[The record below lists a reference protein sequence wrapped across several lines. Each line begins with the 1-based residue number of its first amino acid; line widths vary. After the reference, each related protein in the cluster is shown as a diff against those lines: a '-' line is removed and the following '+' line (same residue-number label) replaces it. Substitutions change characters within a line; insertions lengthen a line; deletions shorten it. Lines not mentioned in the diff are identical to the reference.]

1 MKINQLLGATA
12 LVGVLAAFPSAA
24 IAQAAAATTDQEQA
38 TPSAGAVAGSTTQ
51 TAEAES
57 GQEII
62 VTGSR
67 ISRPN
72 LESTVPITSITG
84 AQLEQ
89 TGRVAIGDVLN
100 DLPQLGNTYSQQN
113 STRFLGTAGLNLL
126 DLYSLGT
133 SRTLVLVNGRRH
145 VGADIL
151 NNAVSPDINTFPT
164 DLIDRVDVVT
174 GGNSAVYGSDAIAG
188 VVNFVLKDHYE
199 GLAVHAQGGISEKG
213 DAGSYYGSVL
223 AGKNFA
229 DGRGNI
235 AINLEYARQNQFV
248 ASQRKD
254 YARTDGFVVVDTDPA
269 GLTNGSDGNPDRVF
283 FRDIRSATISLGGNV
298 LVPYG
303 TTAGPCGKDVNGSSF
318 SCGYVFQPD
327 GTLIPQTG
335 QRVGLAPNGNFIGGN
350 GTTNREG
357 DLVQLLP
364 QLDRYSANLIGHF
377 EVSPAFVPF
386 IEAKY
391 VRTNSF
397 GSGGSGPAFFQGSTL
412 DANLERPRLDNP
424 FLSDQ
429 ARTLL
434 QTQLGALTV
443 NAISGAAFTD
453 TVDEN
458 GVVTRTAAQKLAAQQ
473 AAIAAGTF
481 RFALRENLLSLGAR
495 SEAARRETYR
505 IVGGVRGTFNGD
517 WKYEVSANYGEFRE
531 QTKVQGNLN
540 VQRFLLSLD
549 STRNAAGQIVCRSQ
563 VTPSAGDAANL
574 NGDPNNLLA
583 GDIAACQPFNPFGYN
598 NESQAAK
605 NYVLQDTV
613 SRGKI
618 TQLDISGFVSGDL
631 SQLFS
636 LPGGPI
642 GFSIGGEYRRETN
655 QFRADPLVSAG
666 YTFYNAIADFNPTS
680 FEVKEAFGEL
690 RVPLLKDFFLAKELT
705 LSGAAR
711 VSDYKGGAGTTY
723 AYNGGGDYYPIEGV
737 HFRGNYSRSV
747 RAPNLTELYS
757 PQSQNFAPNFSDPC
771 AARQIGQGSAFR
783 AANCAAAGIPTSYD
797 YIYQQS
803 LQIVSGGNPDLAA
816 EKSDSFTYGVV
827 LQPTATPGLSLSV
840 DYYNI
845 KVKNVITSV
854 DAQTIVNQCYD
865 SPSLSNP
872 FCGSFT
878 RVGAGGT
885 GPGGEEAF
893 RIVEGSLLASPLNYA
908 SLKTRGLN
916 TELAYSHRVGEN
928 VSLSGKVNWN
938 HQFENTAFTDPTDPS
953 FGDTIVGEVG
963 SPKDQFNVNLDG
975 KFGDFFVNYQVR
987 YLSKQLITTTTSG
1000 FYEDVNSFQGRP
1012 PQNADFQDIQYYP
1025 DVMYNDIRFGV
1036 EFGPSSTFYLG
1047 VDNLTN
1053 RLPPLGSTGIGGGTG
1068 IFENVGRRFYAGI
1081 NAKF

>member
-1 MKINQLLGATA
+1 MKMNRLLGATA
-12 LVGVLAAFPSAA
+12 LVGVLAAFPA
-24 IAQAAAATTDQEQA
+24 IAVAQTADPQEA
-38 TPSAGAVAGSTTQ
+38 TPTAGAVAGSTTQ
-51 TAEAES
+51 TTEAETGQDT
-57 GQEII
+57 GQEIV

-151 NNAVSPDINTFPT
+151 NNAVSPDVNTFPT
-164 DLIDRVDVVT
+164 DLIDRVDLVT

-188 VVNFVLKDHYE
+188 VVNFVLKDHYD
-199 GLAVHAQGGISEKG
+199 GLALHAQGGISEEG

-229 DGRGNI
+229 GGRGNI
-235 AINLEYARQNQFV
+235 AIDLEYARQNQFL

-254 YARTDGFVVVDTDPA
+254 YSRTDGFVVVDTDPA

-303 TTAGPCGKDVNGSSF
+303 STTGPCGRDVVGTSY
-318 SCGYVFQPD
+318 SCGYVFQTD
-327 GTLIPQTG
+327 GSLIPQTG

-357 DLVQLLP
+357 ELVQLLP

-386 IEAKY
+386 VEASY

-412 DANLERPRLDNP
+412 DAFLERPRLDNP

-443 NAISGAAFTD
+443 NAISGAAFAD
-453 TVDEN
+453 TVDDDGN
-458 GVVTRTAAQKLAAQQ
+458 VTTTAAAKLAAQR

-505 IVGGVRGTFNGD
+505 IVGGVRGAFNDD

-531 QTKVQGNLN
+531 RTKVLGNLN
-540 VQRFLLSLD
+540 VQRFLLAMD
-549 STRNAAGQIVCRSQ
+549 STRNSAGQIVCRSQ
-563 VTPSAGDAANL
+563 VNAAAGDDANL
-574 NGDPNNLLA
+574 NGDPLNLLA

-598 NESQAAK
+598 NESQASK

-613 SRGKI
+613 SSGKI
-618 TQLDISGFVSGDL
+618 TQLDISGFVSGDF

-642 GFSIGGEYRRETN
+642 GFSVGGEYRRETN
-655 QFRADPLVSAG
+655 AFSEDPLVSSG

-690 RVPLLKDFFLAKELT
+690 RAPLLKDFFLAHELT
-705 LSGAAR
+705 ISGAAR

-723 AYNGGGDYYPIEGV
+723 AYNGGVDYYPVEGV

-747 RAPNLTELYS
+747 RAPNLSELYS
-757 PQSQNFAPNFSDPC
+757 PQSQNFAPGFNDPC
-771 AARQIGQGSAFR
+771 AARQIGQGSQFR
-783 AANCAAAGIPTSYD
+783 AGNCAAAGIPTSYD

-803 LQIVSGGNPDLAA
+803 LQIVSGGNPDLFA
-816 EKSDSFTYGVV
+816 EKSDSYTYGVV
-827 LQPTATPGLSLSV
+827 IQPRMVPGLSLSV

-845 KVKNVITSV
+845 KVNNVITSV

-878 RVGAGGT
+878 RVGGGAT

-916 TELAYSHRVGEN
+916 TELAYSQRVGAD

-938 HQFENTAFTDPTDPS
+938 HQFENTSFTDPTDPT
-953 FGDTIVGEVG
+953 FGDTIIDEVG
-963 SPKDQFNVNLDG
+963 SPRDQFNINLDG
-975 KFGDFFVNYQVR
+975 KFGAFFLNYQIR
-987 YLSKQLITTTTSG
+987 YLSKQLVTTTAVG

-1012 PQNADFQDIQYYP
+1012 PQNADFQDIPYYP

-1036 EFGPSSTFYLG
+1036 EFGPASTFYLG
-1047 VDNLTN
+1047 VDNLTD
-1053 RLPPLGSTGIGGGTG
+1053 RLPPLGSTGIGGGSG